1 MMKMSSKKKINYF
14 LIEVGLII
22 FSLIMFLPFLLAI
35 SMSFMSE
42 VEVFSYPPKFF
53 PSQINFKNYKEA
65 LNIMNLGR
73 MLLNS
78 FIVACC
84 TTLGKIITG
93 TLGAFAFSSFNFKG
107 KNVTFFALFITLFL
121 PAETVMI
128 LPLFMIMSKFGW
140 VNTYWALIIPFT
152 ASATNTFLFRQHF
165 MSIPKE
171 LEDAAKIDGATPMQY
186 FRKILIPLSGPMIAG
201 ASIINFVYAWNMY
214 LWPLIVTMD
223 NKMKTVQIGVKML
236 IATDSTN
243 NWGIIMAGTLM
254 AALPTLILFFALQDL
269 FVKSLVTSGLK

>member
-1 MMKMSSKKKINYF
+1 MKISSKKKINYV
-14 LIEVGLII
+14 LIEIGLII
-22 FSLIMFLPFLLAI
+22 VSIIMFLPFFLAI

-65 LNIMNLGR
+65 LDIMNLKR

-78 FIVACC
+78 FIVASC

-107 KNVTFFALFITLFL
+107 KNTLFFALFITLFL

-165 MSIPKE
+165 MSIPTE

-254 AALPTLILFFALQDL
+254 AALPTLILFFVLQDL
-269 FVKSLVTSGLK
+269 FVKSLVTSGLKG

>member
-1 MMKMSSKKKINYF
+1 MSSKKKINYF